1 MAAWAVALAAR
12 AAPIRFGWTT
22 LGLRLAATA
31 TPPAAAGTARAPQP
45 VKVELR
51 EEELDESFIK
61 GSGNGGQKINK
72 TSNCVLLKHV
82 PTGLWVKARLPIGRR
97 NPRPC

>member
-1 MAAWAVALAAR
+1 MAAWAVALMAR
-12 AAPIRFGWTT
+12 AAPIRLGWTT
-22 LGLRLAATA
+22 LSLRLAATA
-31 TPPAAAGTARAPQP
+31 TPPAAAGTAHAPQP
-45 VKVELR
+45 EKVELR

-82 PTGLWVKARLPIGRR
+82 PTGLWVKARPPAGRR
-97 NPRPC
+97 TSP